1 MNEMQKMIVQF
12 QMLEANLKA
21 LQERAAMLNGRLEE
35 IQSTK
40 MAIEDLEKVKP
51 SKALIPL
58 GSGNFIPGTIES
70 TKEVMIGV
78 GGGIAVKKKREEALV
93 LLDTRFKEIEKEL
106 VDATN
111 QSTKIALQMERIQEQ
126 VERMQK

>member
-1 MNEMQKMIVQF
+1 MNEMQKMVVQF

-21 LQERAAMLNGRLEE
+21 LQERAAMLSGRLEE

-70 TKEVMIGV
+70 TKEVIIGV
-78 GGGIAVKKKREEALV
+78 GGGIAVKKKREDALV
-93 LLDTRFKEIEKEL
+93 MLGTRFKEIEKEL